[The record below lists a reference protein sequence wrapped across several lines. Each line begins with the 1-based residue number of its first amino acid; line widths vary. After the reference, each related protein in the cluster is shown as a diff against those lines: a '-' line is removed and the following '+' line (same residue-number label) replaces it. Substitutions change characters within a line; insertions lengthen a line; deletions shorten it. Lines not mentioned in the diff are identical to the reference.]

1 MDIKSLYTWE
11 RFEFNIMAVRAGFLD
26 THTHTL
32 ILVLGFGLCNVKFS
46 TKSLLSSNHRVKSG
60 LAEVEV
66 GV

>member
-1 MDIKSLYTWE
+1 MNLTLWLSE
-11 RFEFNIMAVRAGFLD
+11 LD
-26 THTHTL
+26 FWTHTHTHTL